1 MMFTPGHLH
10 RDNNDRPEQLRM
22 APPFSVDFY
31 YEVRQDPQQGPMLH
45 MRLVGDVN
53 GRHFDEE
60 FELHRDVAFNFAS
73 VATRVAARHGLPI
86 KASPVMRSHDEYDKV
101 FADIR
106 AKLHVRA
113 GEPVNLDHVL

>member
-1 MMFTPGHLH
+1 MFKPGHLH
-10 RDNNDRPEQLRM
+10 RDNLDHQPRRVGMPR
-22 APPFSVDFY
+22 FSVDFY

-45 MRLVGDVN
+45 MRLAGEVN
-53 GRHFDEE
+53 GRRFEEE

-73 VATRVAARHGLPI
+73 IASRAAVRHGLPPN
-86 KASPVMRSHDEYDKV
+86 ASPVMRGHDEFDRV

-106 AKLHVRA
+106 AKLHARP

>member
-1 MMFTPGHLH
+1 MFTPGHLH
-10 RDNNDRPEQLRM
+10 RDNLNAPENLRL

-31 YEVRQDPQQGPMLH
+31 YQVRQDPDQGPMLH
-45 MRLVGDVN
+45 MRLVGEVQ

-73 VATRVAARHGLPI
+73 VATRVAARHGLPPN
-86 KASPVMRSHDEYDKV
+86 ASPVMRGHDEYDKV

-106 AKLHVRA
+106 TKLHA
-113 GEPVNLDHVL
+113 KPGDPVNLDHVC